1 MHNGDLDYHKM
12 FNIHKKILTLIT
24 LLLTPFLWSDVS
36 KLNVPDGFVIE
47 EYVADIDNPRQMVEG
62 ENFIF
67 VGTRSAG
74 QVYAINKLNLS
85 DVTIIV
91 SDLDMP
97 TGVAL
102 KDGDLYIAETDTVHI
117 FENVE
122 KKLLSEEVLVSRIF
136 FDDLPRKNM
145 WNPLKKSWHGWKWI
159 DFGPDG
165 ALYIS
170 EGVPCNVCD
179 EDDQRYG
186 TILRLNNGVLEI
198 FADGVRN
205 SVGFDWHP
213 ETDEMHFTDNGRDW
227 MGDDI
232 PPCELNRVSAN
243 GDHFG
248 FPFVHGKSIDD
259 DAYKRPEDFEYNK
272 PVWEFQAHTAPL
284 GIKFY
289 SGDSFPKYFKNG
301 AFVAQHGSW
310 NRSKKV
316 GYKVL
321 FMKFEDG
328 EVISSETFID
338 GWLQGEESWGTPV
351 TPLFLKDGTML
362 ISDDTSD
369 SIFRVAYRG

>member
-1 MHNGDLDYHKM
+1 M
-12 FNIHKKILTLIT
+12 FNLDKKILTLST
-24 LLLTPFLWSDVS
+24 LVLTLTLWSDIS
-36 KLNVPDGFVIE
+36 KLNVPKGFVIE
-47 EYVADIDNPRQMVEG
+47 EYVTEINNPRQMVEG
-62 ENFIF
+62 DNYIF

-74 QVYAINKLNLS
+74 NVYAVNKSNPNDFIVVLS
-85 DVTIIV
+85 GM
-91 SDLDMP
+91 DMP

-102 KDGDLYIAETDTVHI
+102 KDGNLYVAETDAIHMLEDI
-117 FENVE
+117 EA
-122 KKLLSEEVLVSRIF
+122 KLSSGAEIVSKIM
-136 FDDLPRKNM
+136 FDDLPRKNV
-145 WNPLKKSWHGWKWI
+145 WNPIKKAWHGWKWI

-179 EDDQRYG
+179 DNDERYG
-186 TILRLNNGVLEI
+186 TILKLDNGKLEI

-213 ETDEMHFTDNGRDW
+213 ETQEMYFTDNGRDM

-232 PPCELNRVSAN
+232 PPCELNRVTSAGN
-243 GDHFG
+243 NFG
-248 FPFVHGKSIDD
+248 FPFVHGKNIQDD
-259 DAYKRPEDFEYNK
+259 GYKQPDGFQYEE

-289 SGDSFPKYFKNG
+289 TGNSFPERYKNG

-321 FMKFEDG
+321 FMKFENG

-338 GWLQGEESWGTPV
+338 GWLQGEKSWGTPV
-351 TPLFLKDGTML
+351 TPLFIKDGSML
-362 ISDDTSD
+362 ISDDNSN
-369 SIFRVAYRG
+369 SIFKVTYQG

>member
-1 MHNGDLDYHKM
+1 MKKLE
-12 FNIHKKILTLIT
+12 KILFVITTTLAAVNI
-24 LLLTPFLWSDVS
+24 SADIS
-36 KLNVPDGFVIE
+36 KLNVPEGFVVSSFTQE
-47 EYVADIDNPRQMVEG
+47 IDDARQMVEG
-62 ENFIF
+62 ENFLF
-67 VGTRSAG
+67 VGTKGAG
-74 QVYAINKLNLS
+74 KVYAINKAETNKVL
-85 DVTIIV
+85 TIV
-91 SDLDMP
+91 EGLDMP
-97 TGVAL
+97 TGVAI
-102 KDGDLYIAETDTVHI
+102 KNGHLYIAESDAIHVI
-117 FENVE
+117 RNVE
-122 KKLLSEEVLVSRIF
+122 ENLSSGNEIIPEVVF
-136 FDDLPRKNM
+136 NDLPRQTM

-179 EDDQRYG
+179 EADERYG
-186 TILRLNNGVLEI
+186 TILRLADGKLDI

-213 ETDEMHFTDNGRDW
+213 VTNEMYFTDNGRDW

-232 PPCELNRVSAN
+232 PPCELNRVSSA
-243 GDHFG
+243 GKHFG
-248 FPFVHGKSIDD
+248 FPFVHGKNIQD
-259 DAYKRPEDFEYNK
+259 DAYKKPDGFKYEE

-289 SGDSFPKYFKNG
+289 TGDAFPEYYKNG

-321 FMKFEDG
+321 FMKFEKG
-328 EVISSETFID
+328 EVVSSETFID

-351 TPLFLKDGTML
+351 SPLFLKDGSML
-362 ISDDTSD
+362 ISDDKSD
-369 SIFRVAYRG
+369 SIFRVTYQG